1 MSDGVIKMLRSQK
14 VRLGNLDPGQTRR
27 YDLDED
33 VAMTLALRFRALA
46 ALRLLLTM
54 P

>member
-33 VAMTLALRFRALA
+33 VARKGWGQIVIKN
-46 ALRLLLTM
+46 
-54 P
+54 